1 MCYFKEWTLII
12 CLSVVAISILEMI
25 TINEKMNRTISL
37 VLGAF
42 LLLSILI
49 PIKNFKSDN
58 LFGEKLPS
66 ETFIKDNL
74 SSFISEQGFSLSN
87 NSIKSLIKNAL
98 EEKNISVKKI
108 KIYMDTKKD
117 NCISII
123 KAEIYVDR
131 SFFDRKEEIKNI
143 IAKKFEIN
151 KDIIIL
157 GSE

>member
-58 LFGEKLPS
+58 
-66 ETFIKDNL
+66 
-74 SSFISEQGFSLSN
+74 
-87 NSIKSLIKNAL
+87 
-98 EEKNISVKKI
+98 
-108 KIYMDTKKD
+108 
-117 NCISII
+117 
-123 KAEIYVDR
+123 
-131 SFFDRKEEIKNI
+131 
-143 IAKKFEIN
+143 
-151 KDIIIL
+151 
-157 GSE
+157 